1 MIKFLSSYLL
11 LLSCLTHFFCCGIP
25 LFLSLTSL
33 TSILGFSTLA
43 FFDFPWFEDFEIQFF
58 LMTTFIFI
66 LLVFTQISNKKF
78 NSSHDLLNDSYCK
91 KSHLDF
97 LEKINFKKSICS
109 IIMDQKY
116 FPGVGN
122 YIKSEGLYISKIH
135 PEEKWGNICENK
147 LHQLIRNT
155 KFIMKKSY
163 DNGGAELKDFSNPFK
178 KSTFKL
184 KIYGRKKT
192 ETNQNIISVKTSDST
207 TTWICKQTQ
216 KKS

>member
-78 NSSHDLLNDSYCK
+78 NSSDDKLLEQEN
-91 KSHLDF
+91 
-97 LEKINFKKSICS
+97 E
-109 IIMDQKY
+109 
-116 FPGVGN
+116 
-122 YIKSEGLYISKIH
+122 
-135 PEEKWGNICENK
+135 NIRNK
-147 LHQLIRNT
+147 LIIRNIYVSSSFYLFNLL
-155 KFIMKKSY
+155 FILR
-163 DNGGAELKDFSNPFK
+163 ELFF
-178 KSTFKL
+178 
-184 KIYGRKKT
+184 
-192 ETNQNIISVKTSDST
+192 
-207 TTWICKQTQ
+207 
-216 KKS
+216 